1 MPEALLL
8 KTAEVGP
15 WPMNAYALICP
26 DTRQSVLIDPG
37 DDPDALLAL
46 LTDSTPVAIWLT
58 HTHPDH
64 IGALAAMRQQLG
76 VPVLAHPGEHYEDP
90 HADAWLRDGE
100 VLTVG
105 AYRVRVHHAPGHI
118 GDQVCFA
125 LQGDHR
131 VIVGDTLFEGGPGK
145 TWSAEGFQTTLQ
157 TLRRVVLPWP
167 DETVCYPGH
176 GASFVLGDIR
186 PAVEAF
192 LRHPPPPDF
201 FGDATWEMGE

>member
-1 MPEALLL
+1 MTQPLLL

-15 WPMNAYALICP
+15 WPMNTYALICP
-26 DTRQSVLIDPG
+26 ATRQSVLIDPG
-37 DDPDALLAL
+37 DDPDTLLSL
-46 LTDSTPVAIWLT
+46 LSDSTPVAIWLT
-58 HTHPDH
+58 HSHPDH
-64 IGALAAMRQQLG
+64 IGALAEMRQRLG

-90 HADAWLRDGE
+90 RADTWLRDGDT
-100 VLTVG
+100 LTVG
-105 AYRVRVHHAPGHI
+105 EHAVRVYHAPGHI

-125 LQGDHR
+125 LQHDHR
-131 VIVGDTLFEGGPGK
+131 VLVGDTLFEGGPGK

-176 GASFVLGDIR
+176 GSPFRLGDIR

-192 LRHPPPPDF
+192 LRNPPPADF
-201 FGDATWEMGE
+201 FGDATWAM